1 MTQDI
6 KISTTST
13 TIAEEER
20 IDAFCRTL
28 GVALRQNKGCT
39 STNSAISLPISIS
52 NQGKK
57 EQ

>member
-6 KISTTST
+6 NPST

-28 GVALRQNKGCT
+28 GVALRRNKGRT
-39 STNSAISLPISIS
+39 STSSAINLPTPIF
-52 NQGKK
+52 NQEKK